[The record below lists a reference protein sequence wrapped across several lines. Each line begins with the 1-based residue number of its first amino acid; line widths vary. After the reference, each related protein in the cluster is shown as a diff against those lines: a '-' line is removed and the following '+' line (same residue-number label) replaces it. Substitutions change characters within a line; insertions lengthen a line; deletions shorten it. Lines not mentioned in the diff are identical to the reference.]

1 MSFFDPNIQDKLRDL
16 ESPLNQRVSFEEVM
30 NRREKKKRRGIF
42 FYMPRIVVV
51 AGLFFAAGLGY
62 YSWNTYQS
70 KSGKES
76 LVINQLSVRK
86 SAKKNH
92 QKVAHHES
100 NHSVVAEKDSR
111 NSQYAPTSNEVKQ
124 VGIVLRKHDLANA
137 GLTSHRNVDLN
148 ASMKQSKRKVLR
160 AGVDQRGL
168 EYFNQNL
175 NQTSLERLEVNS
187 IQSNAGIQL
196 QIVESKIASNPIA
209 QPVVGQTHIDVPNA
223 IELDQTQT
231 KFQENIAQE
240 SEFLIWSRGLEVIPM
255 EPQYAIPEY
264 VERKGED
271 LFAHAP
277 KNPPQSPYF
286 LEFGAA
292 TGSRVLLNFDPTL
305 PLSILGSQYNAQYQL
320 AGLKDIGGDLMVG
333 IGATYGEW
341 IGNGEWQKHDW
352 KTYEVHD
359 SVVLIDYPNQGNR
372 QVIHVDSTITELQTT
387 IGQISYRIN
396 KLSVPLILR
405 KHAMIGKI
413 PVRLGMQ
420 IAPGRTLKTSGYY
433 FSDFE
438 YHTIDKAKLT
448 TMDLK
453 LAVGPSFA
461 ISKNYTIV
469 IEPNV
474 NLQAFYDNR
483 SSKLYSKSFYGF
495 GFSLLRRF

>member
-1 MSFFDPNIQDKLRDL
+1 MTFFDPNIQDKLRDL

-62 YSWNTYQS
+62 YAWNTYES

-76 LVINQLSVRK
+76 LIINQLSVRK
-86 SAKKNH
+86 SSKSTKQQRAQSQQHSMEVAQMGTHTAHASKNV
-92 QKVAHHES
+92 QQE
-100 NHSVVAEKDSR
+100 
-111 NSQYAPTSNEVKQ
+111 
-124 VGIVLRKHDLANA
+124 GIVLRKQDVNAN
-137 GLTSHRNVDLN
+137 GLSAHGQVVINSSLKN
-148 ASMKQSKRKVLR
+148 SKRKVIR
-160 AGVDQRGL
+160 SGFEQRGL
-168 EYFNQNL
+168 DFFIQQSKPENVVTDATALNILDQSAISETKLVTSDVVIPIVEANQIVPSEIDEI
-175 NQTSLERLEVNS
+175 NQTE
-187 IQSNAGIQL
+187 
-196 QIVESKIASNPIA
+196 
-209 QPVVGQTHIDVPNA
+209 
-223 IELDQTQT
+223 TQ
-231 KFQENIAQE
+231 FQKNIAQE
-240 SEFLIWSRGLEVIPM
+240 TEFLIWSRGLKVIPM
-255 EPQYAIPEY
+255 EPQFGIPEY

-271 LFAHAP
+271 MFAHAP

-286 LEFGAA
+286 LEFGAT

-320 AGLKDIGGDLMVG
+320 AGLKDIGGNLMVG
-333 IGATYGEW
+333 LGATYGEW

-372 QVIHVDSTITELQTT
+372 QVIYVDSTITELQTT

-413 PVRLGMQ
+413 PVRLGLQ